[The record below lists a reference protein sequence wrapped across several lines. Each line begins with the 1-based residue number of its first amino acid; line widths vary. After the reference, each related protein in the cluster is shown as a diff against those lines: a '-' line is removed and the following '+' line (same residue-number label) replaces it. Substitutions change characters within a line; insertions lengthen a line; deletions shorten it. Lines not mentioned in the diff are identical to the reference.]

1 MADEAEANPPPRW
14 DVITKGYDR
23 VDNIIDDFVNKDEM
37 NVLELSII
45 FMMVNKRLTQQD
57 IGLYMEYTKEE
68 SNRSADD
75 KGLYR

>member
-1 MADEAEANPPPRW
+1 MANEAEANPPPRW

-23 VDNIIDDFVNKDEM
+23 GDNIIDDFVNKDEM

-68 SNRSADD
+68 SNKSE
-75 KGLYR
+75 